1 MSRTILIVDDFKTI
15 RSIVGSA
22 LRINKFK
29 IFEAETAE
37 DAERILES
45 EEVDLILSDYNMPG
59 MNGYEFLKRIRE
71 SRKFQNLP
79 FVFLTSEKDKTKM
92 KLAKDAGLDA
102 WIQKPYN
109 LDNFINTL
117 NHCIDKRAS

>member
-15 RSIVGSA
+15 RSIVGST
-22 LRINKFK
+22 LRINKFE

-37 DAERILES
+37 DAERILDS
-45 EEVDLILSDYNMPG
+45 EKVDLILSDYNMPG
-59 MNGYEFLKRIRE
+59 MNGYDFLKRIRE
-71 SRKFQNLP
+71 SPKFQNLP

-109 LDNFINTL
+109 LDSFINTL